1 MLQGKTFTLDP
12 ISKRR
17 LANFGE
23 EDQFYIRNHHEPIIS
38 REVFESAQEILKR
51 RGKPRRIDSNVTREK
66 YTRKFAFSCMIKCGF
81 CGRTLTRRHWNS
93 GKNYSKNI
101 WQCVSSTK
109 GGKKTCPHSKGV
121 EEDLLQKAFL
131 DAYNLIRVNDKD
143 VLESFLAKLDDTLME
158 DNIVKKIEKAEKEI
172 THLESKKSKLL
183 DMKLE
188 GLLSNKDFEDKYY
201 EILDKIESKKEEL
214 TNYNQSKDSQN
225 EIKNKIRACRN
236 LLEGNGNLEVFDR
249 FIFESIVE
257 KVIVGGFDEYGNMD
271 PYLITFVLKIGKSI
285 FCLNEGEMGAQR
297 SIILSSVYT
306 NYASCLTMMH
316 RYEEAEDALRLSCE
330 VLPEQKGRDTVIA
343 ILMAAKGDS
352 EGAYNILNVIETQLP
367 DIYNTTKKMVDDIL
381 DKKHPHFN
389 AVAVPEERITSFW
402 DWFVSNEVNLL
413 QCLENKDY
421 DTVFNL
427 IQDELKKL
435 FPFVERNLE
444 LGIEPK
450 SDCYQII
457 FADFFMVSLKI
468 AYRKLI
474 DAVPQSLKKR
484 WAFDIAR

>member
-1 MLQGKTFTLDP
+1 MKKETIADKFAKKAFYSDAIQKSWQVHMLAFGPILEPAFCDNYQARIELTAALNYISNRDIKKGLEKLQSIENVCTTDADKAAWLFCMGLCMEMANIKDDMIYYYQESGKYGH
-12 ISKRR
+12 K
-17 LANFGE
+17 
-23 EDQFYIRNHHEPIIS
+23 FYLPYLKIAKMAHNDA
-38 REVFESAQEILKR
+38 VFEMA
-51 RGKPRRIDSNVTREK
+51 
-66 YTRKFAFSCMIKCGF
+66 
-81 CGRTLTRRHWNS
+81 
-93 GKNYSKNI
+93 
-101 WQCVSSTK
+101 
-109 GGKKTCPHSKGV
+109 
-121 EEDLLQKAFL
+121 EEY
-131 DAYNLIRVNDKD
+131 YN
-143 VLESFLAKLDDTLME
+143 
-158 DNIVKKIEKAEKEI
+158 
-172 THLESKKSKLL
+172 
-183 DMKLE
+183 
-188 GLLSNKDFEDKYY
+188 
-201 EILDKIESKKEEL
+201 
-214 TNYNQSKDSQN
+214 
-225 EIKNKIRACRN
+225 
-236 LLEGNGNLEVFDR
+236 
-249 FIFESIVE
+249 
-257 KVIVGGFDEYGNMD
+257 
-271 PYLITFVLKIGKSI
+271 KSI